1 MKLFCLFLTLFCV
14 IHCFEVPDIDLDEYF
29 DENGFE
35 LPVKL
40 NVTEIFNSPI
50 EKTKTETKVDQGKI
64 ENDLPNFYDDDDD
77 EDVLYETTLQT
88 PEIESTTQTPQI
100 QLTTQTPKIQS
111 TTQPPKIHQTTQ
123 PPNIKTT
130 LKQNI
135 SSTSKPDEKD
145 EQIKQKSNGRI
156 TKDDKMTITLKVDK
170 DSMTPTTIEVRVPTV
185 NGERKNIMQIP
196 NGGKKKLNHFYMFVF
211 NIILFFKLKT
221 YKLKYMILRKV

>member
-40 NVTEIFNSPI
+40 NVNEIFNSPN
-50 EKTKTETKVDQGKI
+50 EKTKPETNVDQEKI
-64 ENDLPNFYDDDDD
+64 KNDLPDFYDDDDD

-88 PEIESTTQTPQI
+88 PEIKSTTQTPQI
-100 QLTTQTPKIQS
+100 QPTTQTPKIQ
-111 TTQPPKIHQTTQ
+111 PTTQ
-123 PPNIKTT
+123 PPNIQTT

-135 SSTSKPDEKD
+135 SSTSKLDEKD
-145 EQIKQKSNGRI
+145 EQMKQKSNGKSK
-156 TKDDKMTITLKVDK
+156 KDDKMTITLKVDK

-211 NIILFFKLKT
+211 NIILFFKLKK

>member
-1 MKLFCLFLTLFCV
+1 MKLFCIFLTFFCV

-40 NVTEIFNSPI
+40 NVNEIFNSPI
-50 EKTKTETKVDQGKI
+50 EKTKPETNVDQEKI
-64 ENDLPNFYDDDDD
+64 KNDLPDFYDDDDD
-77 EDVLYETTLQT
+77 EIEKDKDVLHETTLQT

-100 QLTTQTPKIQS
+100 QPTTQTPKIQ
-111 TTQPPKIHQTTQ
+111 PTTQ
-123 PPNIKTT
+123 PPNIQTT

-145 EQIKQKSNGRI
+145 EQIKQKSNGKSK
-156 TKDDKMTITLKVDK
+156 KDDKMTITLKVDK

-196 NGGKKKLNHFYMFVF
+196 NGGKKKLYHFYMFVF
-211 NIILFFKLKT
+211 NIILFFKLKK